1 MKKLL
6 SVVMISCGLCCAADA
21 VAEQTC
27 SPVQTPSVQV
37 RGHSRIQV
45 DPDMARIHVQF
56 SVTDSTDAGMARKKL
71 ENIFGVAVGKLKALG
86 LADDELIAESL
97 YTSRNELDDD
107 KAGKK
112 RFEYEASRTLVVN
125 LKNLALMDR
134 VIEIVLDNR
143 SNAQIRYVAFDISD
157 KTKYADQAKN
167 LAVQDSIRQA
177 KAVSAGYNAKIS
189 RVLRIDYNQSYD
201 LVELNGTAMRSAGVM
216 ANKSAAADGA
226 GAYFKPQKI
235 TIRDDVDVT
244 FELEAG
250 RIE

>member
-1 MKKLL
+1 M
-6 SVVMISCGLCCAADA
+6 
-21 VAEQTC
+21 
-27 SPVQTPSVQV
+27 
-37 RGHSRIQV
+37 
-45 DPDMARIHVQF
+45 
-56 SVTDSTDAGMARKKL
+56 
-71 ENIFGVAVGKLKALG
+71 
-86 LADDELIAESL
+86 
-97 YTSRNELDDD
+97 
-107 KAGKK
+107 
-112 RFEYEASRTLVVN
+112 
-125 LKNLALMDR
+125 
-134 VIEIVLDNR
+134 
-143 SNAQIRYVAFDISD
+143 AFDISD

-201 LVELNGTAMRSAGVM
+201 LVEMNGTAMRSAGVM

-244 FELEAG
+244 FELDAG

>member
-1 MKKLL
+1 
-6 SVVMISCGLCCAADA
+6 
-21 VAEQTC
+21 
-27 SPVQTPSVQV
+27 
-37 RGHSRIQV
+37 
-45 DPDMARIHVQF
+45 
-56 SVTDSTDAGMARKKL
+56 
-71 ENIFGVAVGKLKALG
+71 
-86 LADDELIAESL
+86 
-97 YTSRNELDDD
+97 
-107 KAGKK
+107 
-112 RFEYEASRTLVVN
+112 
-125 LKNLALMDR
+125 MDR

-201 LVELNGTAMRSAGVM
+201 LVEMNGTAMRSAGVM

>member
-143 SNAQIRYVAFDISD
+143 SNAQIRYVAFDLSD

-201 LVELNGTAMRSAGVM
+201 LVEMNGTAMRSAGVM
-216 ANKSAAADGA
+216 ANKSAAAD